1 MGCDGETRTGPVGN
15 ESDIDE
21 SRERDRWVSRA
32 GQVGG
37 ESGAGGRWGKLPY
50 VRNRPGVGDDGRGQW
65 KCAKAHLDLRF
76 GLVVLRCKQ

>member
-1 MGCDGETRTGPVGN
+1 M
-15 ESDIDE
+15 
-21 SRERDRWVSRA
+21 

-37 ESGAGGRWGKLPY
+37 ESGLGGRWGKLPY

-65 KCAKAHLDLRF
+65 KCAKAHMALSF